1 MRLTSFRRDG
11 TRIHAGIAT
20 EHGIIDVHEG
30 MALVNDE
37 RPATPASLSD
47 IIRGTN
53 ETVHLGAVSVI
64 QEVIEQLQ
72 SGTDISYWFGGV
84 EMLMRRNNVQLL
96 APLADIPYWRR
107 CALHLPSYEALFR
120 RRGDAMPMHWYEHIP
135 IWAGYAPQLWG
146 DRAVVPFPDTTQ
158 CDVECEVVWVIGR
171 DVRDCDAEE
180 GLDAILGLCLMATVV
195 DATRATEDVLHGQWS
210 RPAGVVMGPVL
221 TCVDELVEFMLPD
234 GRFRIDVRLLVNDV
248 QVSHINLRDVHYT
261 MGSAVAHA
269 CDGQSVEAASVF
281 SSGVVM
287 SLSLAGGAWL
297 VPGDTVEIDA
307 GPLGALRW
315 TMEG

>member
-1 MRLTSFRRDG
+1 
-11 TRIHAGIAT
+11 
-20 EHGIIDVHEG
+20 
-30 MALVNDE
+30 
-37 RPATPASLSD
+37 
-47 IIRGTN
+47 
-53 ETVHLGAVSVI
+53 
-64 QEVIEQLQ
+64 
-72 SGTDISYWFGGV
+72 
-84 EMLMRRNNVQLL
+84 
-96 APLADIPYWRR
+96 
-107 CALHLPSYEALFR
+107 LPSYEALFR

-146 DRAVVPFPDTTQ
+146 DRAVLPFPDTTQ
-158 CDVECEVVWVIGR
+158 CDVECEVVWVTGR
-171 DVRDCDAEE
+171 DVRNCDAED

-297 VPGDTVEIDA
+297 VPGDAVEIDA